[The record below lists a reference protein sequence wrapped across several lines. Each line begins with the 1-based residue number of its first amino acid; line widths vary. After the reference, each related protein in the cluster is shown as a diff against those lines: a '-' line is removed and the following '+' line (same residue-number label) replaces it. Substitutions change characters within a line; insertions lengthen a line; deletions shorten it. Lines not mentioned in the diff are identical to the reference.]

1 MSMTRERTQEIKKL
15 FVEQLKKTVVMIEED
30 IAQGE
35 LKDPSTVEED
45 GFDQRDLLVVQV
57 GIFLNQTV
65 VFFKDQ
71 GLTQEDITLGL
82 RVART

>member
-15 FVEQLKKTVVMIEED
+15 FVEQLKNTVVMIEED

-35 LKDPSTVEED
+35 IRDPSTTEEQ
-45 GFDQRDLLVVQV
+45 GVSERDLLAVQV

-65 VFFKDQ
+65 VFFKGQ
-71 GLTQEDITLGL
+71 GLTEEDITLGL

>member
-15 FVEQLKKTVVMIEED
+15 FIEQLKKTIVMIEED
-30 IAQGE
+30 IAQEE

-45 GFDQRDLLVVQV
+45 GFDQRDLLAVQV

-65 VFFKDQ
+65 VFFKGQ

>member
-15 FVEQLKKTVVMIEED
+15 FVEQLKKTTAMIEEE

-35 LKDPSTVEED
+35 IRDQSTTEEQ
-45 GFDQRDLLVVQV
+45 GVSERDLLAVQV
-57 GIFLNQTV
+57 GVFLNQTT

-71 GLTQEDITLGL
+71 GLTQEDIMLGL

>member
-15 FVEQLKKTVVMIEED
+15 FVEQLKNTVAMIEED

-35 LKDPSTVEED
+35 LKDQSTVEED
-45 GFDQRDLLVVQV
+45 GFDQRDVLSVQV
-57 GIFLNQTV
+57 GVFLNQTV

>member
-15 FVEQLKKTVVMIEED
+15 FVEQLKNTVVMIEED

-35 LKDPSTVEED
+35 LKDQSTVEED
-45 GFDQRDLLVVQV
+45 GFDQRDVLSVQV
-57 GIFLNQTV
+57 GVFLNQTV